1 VFGDGGG
8 QVVIGNLAR
17 HAAQRR
23 KRMHVTTDEGFEALA
38 VGKLQVQH
46 AAVRFDQGE
55 GVELALVPR
64 IIQHAEVPPGPKL
77 YICPHLSQVETL
89 RMPQGHDFEALAGRR
104 LHPQEGA
111 AGFQLGAHRA
121 HRCSP
126 AAAAV
131 VP

>member
-1 VFGDGGG
+1 MARSTFPNPPPRCRLSDKSCTRGRKRESAGGTDQAAVVFGDGGG

-64 IIQHAEVPPGPKL
+64 II
-77 YICPHLSQVETL
+77 
-89 RMPQGHDFEALAGRR
+89 
-104 LHPQEGA
+104 
-111 AGFQLGAHRA
+111 
-121 HRCSP
+121 
-126 AAAAV
+126 
-131 VP
+131 